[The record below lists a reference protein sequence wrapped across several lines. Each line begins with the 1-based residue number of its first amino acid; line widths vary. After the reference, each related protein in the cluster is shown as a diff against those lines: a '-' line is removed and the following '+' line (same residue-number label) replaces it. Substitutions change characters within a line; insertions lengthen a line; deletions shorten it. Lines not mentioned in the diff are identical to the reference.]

1 MVLVG
6 MKKKFKKTSPISL
19 LFSLLILVALL
30 RYQMRAIFR
39 TRWLVMLILVP
50 VIVSC
55 YSFIGEY
62 GEPFYDGK
70 CPAYFEKLVDES
82 FYPESLGPNFR
93 CILAK
98 EEDLHVLDESLG
110 FRGQCLA
117 ADVILRFV
125 WLSDVHIRQK
135 DVKLFSDKASRTFD
149 KIIQTFEHNDVQED
163 YHWAVYAS
171 LIAAINKL
179 YSPKDFPI
187 DFMIHTGD
195 SIDAGTIE
203 ELYKFVYIS
212 NHLEIP
218 WLNVVGNHD
227 ISIFG
232 NYEERLGYTRK
243 AGVNFY
249 PVGDFTNFVIMQ
261 GKYRM
266 FSGFGRHLLPVPTG
280 GHDPSE
286 GSVPGGDKSKIPST
300 YYHGFDYYE
309 RAVPDP
315 PDPNVFAFP
324 HVSGYYA
331 FDIDSTAVPIRVIVL
346 NSAKTESWGA
356 DGEISERQRIWLQQ
370 KIDSAQGRLLL
381 IFSHHRP
388 LEFDEKTM
396 EVLYQK
402 RSGAMVFFT
411 GHEHKHNVKRYDN
424 QKGQEFYELNTG
436 SILEYPQLGR
446 LIEIRRT
453 KEGKI
458 CLVSRSLWTSHFDQN
473 PNISCKD
480 FSCDNKPDMLRDC
493 QEKREQYRSS
503 LSKAASCGHNGSFKD
518 YCCNKEILW
527 GKPQPIEA
535 ALKAAN
541 IILPI
546 RYDQ

>member
-1 MVLVG
+1 
-6 MKKKFKKTSPISL
+6 
-19 LFSLLILVALL
+19 
-30 RYQMRAIFR
+30 MRAIFKIQ
-39 TRWLVMLILVP
+39 WLIILLIAP

-62 GEPFYDGK
+62 GEPFYDGTY
-70 CPAYFEKLVDES
+70 PAYFEKLVNDSFDEK
-82 FYPESLGPNFR
+82 SLGPNFS
-93 CILAK
+93 CELAK
-98 EEDLHVLDESLG
+98 EEDLHVLDESPG
-110 FRGQCLA
+110 FREQCRA

-135 DVKLFSDKASRTFD
+135 DVKLFGKEASRTFD
-149 KIIQTFEHNDVQED
+149 KIIQSFEHNDVQED
-163 YHWAVYAS
+163 YHWAVYTS

-179 YSPKDFPI
+179 HSSEEFPV

-212 NHLEIP
+212 NHLKIP

-249 PVGDFTNFVIMQ
+249 PVGDFTNFLIMQ

-266 FSGFGRHLLPVPTG
+266 FSGFGRHLLPVPSEG
-280 GHDPSE
+280 GHLPSE
-286 GSVPGGDKSKIPST
+286 GSVPGSCKYKIPPT
-300 YYHGFDYYE
+300 YYHGFDYTVS
-309 RAVPDP
+309 AVPAFP
-315 PDPNVFAFP
+315 PPNVFAYP

-331 FDIDSTAVPIRVIVL
+331 FDINTTAVPIRVIAL

-356 DGEISERQRIWLQQ
+356 NGEISEGQRIWLQQ
-370 KIDSAQGRLLL
+370 MINSAQGRLLL

-402 RSGAMVFFT
+402 RSGAMIFFT
-411 GHEHKHNVKRYDN
+411 GHTHKHDVKRYDN
-424 QKGQEFYELNTG
+424 QKGQAFYELNTG

-453 KEGKI
+453 KENKI
-458 CLVSRSLWTSHFDQN
+458 CLVSRSLWTSHFDQS
-473 PNISCKD
+473 PNISCKN
-480 FSCDNKPDMLRDC
+480 FSCDNKPDILQDC
-493 QEKREQYRSS
+493 QEKREQYRGS
-503 LSKAASCGHNGSFKD
+503 LSKAASCGHNGSLKD
-518 YCCNKEILW
+518 YCCNKEMLW
-527 GKPQPIEA
+527 GKPQPIED
-535 ALKAAN
+535 ALKTAN

-546 RYDQ
+546 RYDH